1 MGPLPGPV
9 RSSCGDLAGSISAIS
24 VPSRARLSSSAG
36 TWTAGGRRAT
46 DDPAFA
52 QQVRD
57 RPISVTFRIDQY
69 RGFEE
74 GWCEPKRQRQKK
86 DDPPRMKAPT
96 DLPVDPVPIRAL
108 LLSLGAISI
117 PVLGALAVPDT
128 LGEFGALLWL
138 LALIPAF
145 LLAFYRG
152 WKGAATALAFGMAV
166 LSVTQVVALTL
177 RLTIPD
183 TLVGVVIAYVAG
195 ALGIGWFAE
204 LLHQQTREAQ
214 ALAYTDNLTHLP
226 NRRRVRIVLENE
238 FAAAM
243 RGRPLAVVLF
253 DLDEFKEY
261 NDRYGHAAGDEALK
275 TFGAVLLE
283 TTRQMNMSGRFGGE
297 EFLSVLAESSPEGA
311 MVFAE
316 RVRASLRAAGLGK
329 GPLTVSAG
337 VASYHP
343 GMKTPDELLAGAD
356 HALYRSK
363 REGRDCVRLFGK
375 TPMGAEVWAASE
387 RQTVPAD
394 SEGYPRT
401 AADLGK
407 SRPPITLLPHHITQF
422 GGGRRLLLV
431 GDDDRLRALVA
442 TYLNREGFEV
452 TEVADT
458 KDASHQ
464 LGQEYDIAVVDFH
477 ASSGSPTGLIRSIK
491 SRWPIT
497 QVLALAGRSDA
508 RVGAE
513 AQGAG
518 ADRYLFQPFT
528 MPELRAHLVDAL
540 ARRDRLSTK
549 AKDSPDFSAAEK
561 ERTEVGRDKVLQG
574 VRYLVEG
581 AEAKDS
587 FKIGRSTYVAAY
599 AVELARALD
608 PEGELL
614 DHNSLH
620 IGAELHDIG
629 MIAVP
634 ADVLNKPGALT
645 ESEWEQI
652 REHPKTGHDLLA
664 AVMDDTTA
672 LAIVKWH
679 HERWDGSGYPDGLA
693 GTAIPLGA
701 RIVALADAL
710 ESLTSKRAFREALDW
725 PAAVQEIL
733 RAMGSRFDP
742 DILEAFEKVVP
753 SLKTIGGE
761 TRSGSA

>member
-1 MGPLPGPV
+1 
-9 RSSCGDLAGSISAIS
+9 
-24 VPSRARLSSSAG
+24 
-36 TWTAGGRRAT
+36 
-46 DDPAFA
+46 
-52 QQVRD
+52 
-57 RPISVTFRIDQY
+57 
-69 RGFEE
+69 
-74 GWCEPKRQRQKK
+74 
-86 DDPPRMKAPT
+86 MKPPT
-96 DLPVDPVPIRAL
+96 DLPIDPVPIRAL
-108 LLSLGAISI
+108 LLSLAALSI

-152 WKGAATALAFGMAV
+152 WKGAATALAFGMAT
-166 LSVTQVVALTL
+166 LSVTQVVALAL
-177 RLTIPD
+177 GLAIPE

-195 ALGIGWFAE
+195 ALGIGWLAE
-204 LLHQQTREAQ
+204 LLHQQRGAAQ

-226 NRRRVRIVLENE
+226 NRRRVRIELENE

-253 DLDEFKEY
+253 DLDNFKEY
-261 NDRYGHAAGDEALK
+261 NDHYGHAAGDEALRV
-275 TFGAVLLE
+275 FGGVLLE
-283 TTRQMNMSGRFGGE
+283 TTRQMNISGRFGGE
-297 EFLSVLAESSPEGA
+297 EFLSVLAESSSDGA

-337 VASYHP
+337 VAAFHP
-343 GMKTPDELLAGAD
+343 GMKTPDQLLAGAD

-375 TPMGAEVWAASE
+375 TSMGSAVEAATD
-387 RQTVPAD
+387 RQTIPAD
-394 SEGYPRT
+394 SDGYPRA

-431 GDDDRLRALVA
+431 GDDDRLRVLVA

-452 TEVADT
+452 TEVADI

-477 ASSGSPTGLIRSIK
+477 ASGGSSPGLIRSIK

-497 QVLALAGRSDA
+497 QVVALTGASDA
-508 RVGAE
+508 RVAAE

-540 ARRDRLSTK
+540 AHRDRLATK
-549 AKDSPDFSAAEK
+549 AEGDPDFSADEK
-561 ERTEVGRDKVLQG
+561 ERVELGRDKVLQG

-608 PEGELL
+608 PAGELL

-634 ADVLNKPGALT
+634 VAILNKPGALT
-645 ESEWEQI
+645 ESEWKQI

-664 AVMDDTTA
+664 AVMDDAPA

-679 HERWDGSGYPDGLA
+679 HERWDGGGYPDGLA
-693 GTAIPLGA
+693 GTSIPLGA
-701 RIVALADAL
+701 RIVAVADGL
-710 ESLTSKRAFREALDW
+710 ESLTSKRVFREAWDW
-725 PAAVQEIL
+725 QAAVQEIL
-733 RAMGSRFDP
+733 RAMGTRFDP
-742 DILEAFEKVVP
+742 DLLEAFEKVVP

-761 TRSGSA
+761 TRAGSA

>member
-1 MGPLPGPV
+1 
-9 RSSCGDLAGSISAIS
+9 
-24 VPSRARLSSSAG
+24 
-36 TWTAGGRRAT
+36 
-46 DDPAFA
+46 
-52 QQVRD
+52 
-57 RPISVTFRIDQY
+57 
-69 RGFEE
+69 
-74 GWCEPKRQRQKK
+74 
-86 DDPPRMKAPT
+86 MKAPT

-108 LLSLGAISI
+108 FLSVGALSI
-117 PVLGALAVPDT
+117 PVLGALVIPDT

-145 LLAFYRG
+145 LLAYYRG
-152 WKGAATALAFGMAV
+152 WRGAATALAFGMAT
-166 LSVTQVVALTL
+166 LSVTQVIALAVH
-177 RLTIPD
+177 LTIPN
-183 TLVGVVIAYVAG
+183 TLVGVVIAYVAS
-195 ALGIGWFAE
+195 ALGIGWLAE
-204 LLHQQTREAQ
+204 LLHQQRQEAQ

-226 NRRRVRIVLENE
+226 NRRRVRIALEDE

-253 DLDEFKEY
+253 DLDNFKEY
-261 NDRYGHAAGDEALK
+261 NDHYGHAAGDEALK
-275 TFGAVLLE
+275 VFGGILIE

-297 EFLSVLAESSPEGA
+297 EFLSVLAESSSAGA

-337 VASYHP
+337 VAGYHP

-375 TPMGAEVWAASE
+375 TPMDSNEVAAKPGP
-387 RQTVPAD
+387 RVTTD
-394 SEGYPRT
+394 NEGYPR
-401 AADLGK
+401 AAEELGK

-431 GDDDRLRALVA
+431 GEDDRLRVLVA

-452 TEVADT
+452 TEVAHI
-458 KDASHQ
+458 KDASLQ
-464 LGQEYDIAVVDFH
+464 LGHEYDIAVVDFH
-477 ASSGSPTGLIRSIK
+477 APGGASAGLIRSIK

-497 QVLALAGRSDA
+497 QVLALAGTSDA

-513 AQGAG
+513 AQAAG

-528 MPELRAHLVDAL
+528 MPELRAQLVDAL
-540 ARRDRLSTK
+540 ARRDRHSTK
-549 AKDSPDFSAAEK
+549 AVGSPDFSADEK
-561 ERTEVGRDKVLQG
+561 ERLELGRDKVLQG
-574 VRYLVEG
+574 VRYLVEA
-581 AEAKDS
+581 AEGKDS

-608 PEGELL
+608 PDGELL

-620 IGAELHDIG
+620 IGAELQDIG
-629 MIAVP
+629 MIAMP
-634 ADVLNKPGALT
+634 GEVLNKPGSLT

-652 REHPKTGHDLLA
+652 RKHPKIGHNLLTP
-664 AVMDDTTA
+664 VMDDTTA
-672 LAIVKWH
+672 LSIVKWH
-679 HERWDGSGYPDGLA
+679 HERWDGTGYPDGLA
-693 GTAIPLGA
+693 GTSIPLGA
-701 RIVALADAL
+701 RIVAVADAL
-710 ESLTSKRAFREALDW
+710 EALTSKRAFREAWDW
-725 PAAVQEIL
+725 AAAVQRIVDV
-733 RAMGSRFDP
+733 MGSRFDP

-753 SLKTIGGE
+753 TLQTIGGE

>member
-1 MGPLPGPV
+1 
-9 RSSCGDLAGSISAIS
+9 
-24 VPSRARLSSSAG
+24 
-36 TWTAGGRRAT
+36 
-46 DDPAFA
+46 
-52 QQVRD
+52 
-57 RPISVTFRIDQY
+57 
-69 RGFEE
+69 
-74 GWCEPKRQRQKK
+74 
-86 DDPPRMKAPT
+86 MKAPT
-96 DLPVDPVPIRAL
+96 DLPIDPVPIRAL
-108 LLSLGAISI
+108 LLSLGALSI

-138 LALIPAF
+138 LELIPAF
-145 LLAFYRG
+145 LMAFYRG

-166 LSVTQVVALTL
+166 LSVTQVVALAL
-177 RLTIPD
+177 HLTIPD
-183 TLVGVVIAYVAG
+183 TLVGVVIAYLAG
-195 ALGIGWFAE
+195 SLGIGWLAE
-204 LLHQQTREAQ
+204 LLHQQRQEAQ

-226 NRRRVRIVLENE
+226 NRRRVRIALENE

-253 DLDEFKEY
+253 DLDKFKDY
-261 NDRYGHAAGDEALK
+261 NDNYGHAAGDEALK
-275 TFGAVLLE
+275 LFGSVLLE
-283 TTRQMNMSGRFGGE
+283 TTRQMNISGRFGGE
-297 EFLSVLAESSPEGA
+297 EFLSVLAESSSEGA

-337 VASYHP
+337 VAGYHP
-343 GMKTPDELLAGAD
+343 GTKTPDELLAAAD

-363 REGRDCVRLFGK
+363 REGRDCVRLFGA
-375 TPMGAEVWAASE
+375 TSMGSDVVAETG
-387 RQTVPAD
+387 RQTIAAD

-401 AADLGK
+401 SEDLGTR
-407 SRPPITLLPHHITQF
+407 RPPITLLPHHITQF

-431 GDDDRLRALVA
+431 GDDDRLRAVVA

-452 TEVADT
+452 TEVADVEDT
-458 KDASHQ
+458 SHQ
-464 LGQEYDIAVVDFH
+464 LEQEYEIAVVDFH
-477 ASSGSPTGLIRSIK
+477 ASSGSSRSLIRSIK

-497 QVLALAGRSDA
+497 QVLALAGTSDA

-513 AQGAG
+513 AQQAG

-528 MPELRAHLVDAL
+528 MPELRARLVDAL
-540 ARRDRLSTK
+540 ARRDRLTTK
-549 AKDSPDFSAAEK
+549 AEGSPDFSADENERAEV
-561 ERTEVGRDKVLQG
+561 RRDKVLQG

-581 AEAKDS
+581 AEAKDP
-587 FKIGRSTYVAAY
+587 FKIGRSTFVAAF

-608 PEGELL
+608 PAGELL

-620 IGAELHDIG
+620 IGAELHDVG

-634 ADVLNKPGALT
+634 GKVLSRTGALT
-645 ESEWEQI
+645 ESEWALI

-664 AVMDDTTA
+664 TVMEDTTA

-701 RIVALADAL
+701 RIVAVADAL
-710 ESLTSKRAFREALDW
+710 EALTSKRSFREAWDW
-725 PAAVQEIL
+725 PAAVQEIS
-733 RAMGSRFDP
+733 RDMGSRFDP
-742 DILEAFEKVVP
+742 GILEAFENVVP

-761 TRSGSA
+761 TRSASE